1 LGGFESLVKTKR
13 WAQLARDFN
22 YKDAQSARILKTHYE
37 NLLYPYLLFE
47 SGSIAS
53 HMPKKSMV
61 NSSAAE
67 SQDESEE
74 PSAVTKPGRKRKNAN
89 TASMTSNAKANKENS
104 SSSGGSVENI
114 RCLVCKR
121 GDDEAFMLLCDG
133 CDDSYHTFCL
143 FPPLKEIPK
152 GDWRCPVCVA
162 DICKKPTDA
171 YGFEQSPQDYT
182 LNEFGK
188 MANKFKSDYFK
199 KPYHSVGLEECEDEF
214 WRLLSSADDSVVVE
228 YGADLHTIDTGSGF
242 PTRSSKGK
250 LNKQSNADPYV
261 NSPWNLNNLSMLDK
275 SVLSQ
280 MNVPISGMKIP
291 WAYVGMCFSCFCW
304 HVEDHWSYSINY
316 LHFGEAKTWYGV
328 SGADAAKFESVM
340 KSSASELFERSP
352 DLLHHLVTIMDP
364 RFLQQNGVP
373 IYKVF
378 QETGEFVITFPR
390 AYHAGFNQGF
400 NFAEAVNFCPAD
412 WIPLGRAAIESYK
425 EVKRHTV
432 FSHDELV
439 CKLAAQQ
446 DCIDI
451 NTAAVIQRELR
462 TVIDFEKAYRKHL
475 LERGVKHGNKLAFEL
490 LSDDERTCEYCKT
503 TCFVSAVKCTCRPD
517 KMACLNHMEHLCNSN
532 TSSSSSSSSSSNS
545 FANKSPSKA
554 VNKKQQHQ
562 FTVLYR
568 YTMEELGE
576 LYLSL
581 KKRTDEYVA
590 WCGKVRKAL
599 HIKNGLEIESN
610 SDNDVVEIECG
621 ENSSSVNKK
630 RIHLSQLQKLLD
642 QAKTHKYPR
651 YDIAIDSCAASNLED
666 SLVSRLEKECLL
678 ALECSK
684 LCKKFLDLYK
694 SNIKVKSEILVKS
707 ESGEC
712 EDVNTALAKRLQSR
726 QQQQQQQQQQ
736 QKCASRQQHKPTLDE
751 LKQLAKSL
759 NRLACDIDERELFL
773 SLVNGA
779 FACETKIN
787 TLMTSW
793 SIETSNVT
801 EIASLIEYLD
811 RIDIEFPF
819 MVVEQLKLMR
829 KQASWLHRVNEA
841 VQNQHAATFTLK
853 IMRGLIDEFASENL
867 LAFVGGASNGNSTRN
882 IQTMHRFFGD
892 LQELYSIAHTWD
904 EKAREQLQSK

>member
-1 LGGFESLVKTKR
+1 
-13 WAQLARDFN
+13 
-22 YKDAQSARILKTHYE
+22 
-37 NLLYPYLLFE
+37 
-47 SGSIAS
+47 
-53 HMPKKSMV
+53 MPKKCA
-61 NSSAAE
+61 NASATE
-67 SQDESEE
+67 SQDEAEDASV
-74 PSAVTKPGRKRKNAN
+74 SKPGRKRKNASATTSSN
-89 TASMTSNAKANKENS
+89 KSKASKDDG
-104 SSSGGSVENI
+104 SGVEHI

-171 YGFEQSPQDYT
+171 YGFEQSPHDYT
-182 LNEFGK
+182 LTEFGR
-188 MANKFKSDYFK
+188 MADKFKSDYFK
-199 KPYHSVGLEECEDEF
+199 KDHRTVTLEECENEF

-242 PTRSSKGK
+242 PTRSNKGK
-250 LNKQSNADPYV
+250 LKSNGDPYV
-261 NSPWNLNNLSMLDK
+261 DSPWNLNNLSMLDK

-328 SGADAAKFESVM
+328 SGRDADKFESVM
-340 KSSASELFERSP
+340 KSSASELFKKSP

-364 RFLQQNGVP
+364 KFLQANGVP

-439 CKLAAQQ
+439 CKVAAQQ
-446 DCIDI
+446 DAIDI
-451 NTAAVIQRELR
+451 NTAVVIQRELK

-490 LSDDERTCEYCKT
+490 LSDDERTCEFCKT

-517 KMACLNHMEHLCNSN
+517 KMTCLNHMEHLCSN
-532 TSSSSSSSSSSNS
+532 NGNTAAQN
-545 FANKSPSKA
+545 NKSPSKA
-554 VNKKQQHQ
+554 ANKKHQ

-576 LYLSL
+576 LYLTL

-590 WCGKVRKAL
+590 WCHKVRKAL
-599 HIKNGLEIESN
+599 NIKNGLEIEYN
-610 SDNDVVEIECG
+610 SDDVVEIQSEKTNC
-621 ENSSSVNKK
+621 SK
-630 RIHLSQLQKLLD
+630 RPHLTQLQKLLE
-642 QAKTHKYPR
+642 QAKENKYPR
-651 YDIAIDSCAASNLED
+651 FDIELDSYTTSILED
-666 SLVSRLEKECLL
+666 SFFSRLEREVSL
-678 ALECSK
+678 AIECSK

-694 SNIKVKSEILVKS
+694 SSVKVKSEKVEAKLESEDLV
-707 ESGEC
+707 
-712 EDVNTALAKRLQSR
+712 LPKRLQMRQNCSSR
-726 QQQQQQQQQQ
+726 H
-736 QKCASRQQHKPTLDE
+736 RPTLDE
-751 LKQLAKSL
+751 LKQLAKNL
-759 NRLACDIDERELFL
+759 NRLTCDIDERDLFL
-773 SLVNGA
+773 SLVNEA
-779 FACETKIN
+779 FACETKIESLTAN
-787 TLMTSW
+787 W
-793 SIETSNVT
+793 NIETSNVA
-801 EIASLIEYLD
+801 EIKSIIDYLD

-819 MVVEQLKLMR
+819 MIVDQLRLFH

-841 VQNQHAATFTLK
+841 VQNPATFSLK

-867 LAFVGGASNGNSTRN
+867 LAFIGGASNGNNTRN
-882 IQTMHRFFGD
+882 IQTLHRCFGD
-892 LQELYSIAHTWD
+892 LQELYSIAQTWD
-904 EKAREQLQSK
+904 DKAREQLQSK